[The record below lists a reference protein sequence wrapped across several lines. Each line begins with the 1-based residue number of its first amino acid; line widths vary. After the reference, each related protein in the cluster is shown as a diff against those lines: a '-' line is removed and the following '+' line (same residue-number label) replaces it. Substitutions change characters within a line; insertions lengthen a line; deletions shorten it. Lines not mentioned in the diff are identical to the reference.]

1 MLDIWIEKTYANFN
15 WNQGKCQI
23 YKTKIICLIILNIV
37 FIINHYK
44 KDLIIY
50 NNNLTVWDNLFK
62 KSNHYRLAIYWY
74 KNPLRSWFISDASYR
89 IICM

>member
-1 MLDIWIEKTYANFN
+1 MIIVLDIWIEKTYANFN

-50 NNNLTVWDNLFK
+50 K
-62 KSNHYRLAIYWY
+62 
-74 KNPLRSWFISDASYR
+74 
-89 IICM
+89 